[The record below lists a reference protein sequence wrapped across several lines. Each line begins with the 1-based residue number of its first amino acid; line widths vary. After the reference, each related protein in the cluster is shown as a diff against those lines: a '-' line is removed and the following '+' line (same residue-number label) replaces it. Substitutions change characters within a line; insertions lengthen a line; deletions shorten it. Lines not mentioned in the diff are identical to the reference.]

1 MTRRSCLTSTYV
13 PPGLVTRLFPCRRG
27 GGGLTRAC
35 VLLCCTAPQVKFLG
49 QKVDHR
55 VIVEWVVAGQ
65 TVGFIGAAV
74 TGLSLRERKR
84 EVEELNTRLVQVNKQ
99 LREKARSSQTA
110 LQHATSGGSS
120 EEGDSAGAASAV
132 PDDPTTEKVLTTLRA
147 AKSMLKLRDSTGAKA
162 QFEQA
167 LALVQQHEAS
177 LESPW
182 KAKRKALRGLGAACQ
197 QLGDHDAALRHLQQ
211 VLYISEE
218 HGDVSGA
225 ADAIGVI
232 ADCYT
237 DKGDLDNAG
246 KWYDRYIEATR

>member
-1 MTRRSCLTSTYV
+1 
-13 PPGLVTRLFPCRRG
+13 
-27 GGGLTRAC
+27 
-35 VLLCCTAPQVKFLG
+35 
-49 QKVDHR
+49 
-55 VIVEWVVAGQ
+55 
-65 TVGFIGAAV
+65 
-74 TGLSLRERKR
+74 
-84 EVEELNTRLVQVNKQ
+84 VQVNKQ

-218 HGDVSGA
+218 HGLELVDLLDRENRDDEIVVLKLEDRVRIVEQDVRVEDVVLLHRCVSRRDTSNGP
-225 ADAIGVI
+225 
-232 ADCYT
+232 T
-237 DKGDLDNAG
+237 DRKRRRAG
-246 KWYDRYIEATR
+246 CTSA